1 MTVSI
6 TLTDLVIRQIILDY
20 DLARVHVVYDRVDS
34 NGKKWD
40 SGDAYFWAV
49 MPEMA
54 RDINGNLLEIPANW
68 FQLPAEYFPTL
79 IGLRDDADNALTA
92 KFLV

>member
-6 TLTDLVIRQIILDY
+6 TLTNLVIRQIILDY
-20 DLARVHVVYDRVDS
+20 DLARVHVAYDRVDAD
-34 NGKKWD
+34 GKKWD
-40 SGDAYFWAV
+40 SGDAYFWAA

-54 RDINGNLLEIPANW
+54 NDMNGNPIPLPENW
-68 FQLPAEYFPTL
+68 FQLPEEYFPTL

-92 KFLV
+92 KFLA